1 MYVGRIMHRNLITV
15 SPDSSI
21 KEATDLL
28 EVNHIE
34 HLLVVDASGQM
45 VGILSDRDIKHNLA
59 SPATTF
65 SAHELNYLLDQM
77 NVGTIMI
84 KEVITVTPDT
94 TVEEAAQIIREN
106 EISSLPV
113 MRDGKPVGIVT
124 KTDVMGVLMDAL
136 GLGGSNARIIV
147 LVKNRIGV
155 LADVCT
161 KLRDE
166 RININSL
173 ITWPEK
179 DLDGVFQL
187 VIRVREEK
195 RAAALSAMESLG
207 LKVLTSYQED
217 HEPFVNY

>member
-1 MYVGRIMHRNLITV
+1 
-15 SPDSSI
+15 
-21 KEATDLL
+21 
-28 EVNHIE
+28 
-34 HLLVVDASGQM
+34 
-45 VGILSDRDIKHNLA
+45 
-59 SPATTF
+59 
-65 SAHELNYLLDQM
+65 M

-195 RAAALSAMESLG
+195 CAAALSAMESLG